1 MNAPIFAKHALRSS
15 RDEELSVF
23 LIAGEPSGDLLGAGL
38 MRALTKRAGRVR
50 FAGIG
55 GPAMQAQG
63 LASLL
68 PLSDISVMG
77 IMPVLR
83 RLPQLLATI
92 RKVADAAVAAEAD
105 ILVIID
111 SPDFTHRVARRVRRA
126 HPDLPIVDYVSPSVW
141 AWRPARA
148 RQMRCYVDHVLALL
162 PFEPAAHARLG
173 GPDCT
178 YVGHPLV
185 DDIAV
190 LQPNA
195 EEQRIRD
202 VSPAPLIVMPG
213 SREAEIRR
221 LMPVF
226 GAGIARLREPIE
238 IVLPTLPALESLMRA
253 EARKWR
259 LQPRIVPTRDEKYAA
274 MRRARGAL
282 VASGTATLELALA
295 GVPMVVAYRVS
306 RIEEVIARLML
317 STDKIALPN
326 LILGRH
332 AVPEFVQGDCSPGN
346 LAETLQQLLAGGG
359 ARDAQLAAFQELTS
373 LMDIGSGN
381 PSDKA
386 AEIIERLAR
395 ERLPSGTRAA
405 SRAIAGAPRSG

>member
-1 MNAPIFAKHALRSS
+1 
-15 RDEELSVF
+15 
-23 LIAGEPSGDLLGAGL
+23 

-126 HPDLPIVDYVSPSVW
+126 HPDLPDRRLREPERLGVATGS
-141 AWRPARA
+141 RA
-148 RQMRCYVDHVLALL
+148 ADALL
-162 PFEPAAHARLG
+162 CRPRAGAAAVRAAAQARLG

-202 VSPAPLIVMPG
+202 VSPATLIVMPG

-253 EARKWR
+253 EAGKWR
-259 LQPRIVPTRDEKYAA
+259 LQPR
-274 MRRARGAL
+274 M
-282 VASGTATLELALA
+282 S
-295 GVPMVVAYRVS
+295 
-306 RIEEVIARLML
+306 
-317 STDKIALPN
+317 
-326 LILGRH
+326 
-332 AVPEFVQGDCSPGN
+332 
-346 LAETLQQLLAGGG
+346 
-359 ARDAQLAAFQELTS
+359 
-373 LMDIGSGN
+373 
-381 PSDKA
+381 
-386 AEIIERLAR
+386 
-395 ERLPSGTRAA
+395 
-405 SRAIAGAPRSG
+405 

>member
-1 MNAPIFAKHALRSS
+1 M
-15 RDEELSVF
+15 
-23 LIAGEPSGDLLGAGL
+23 
-38 MRALTKRAGRVR
+38 
-50 FAGIG
+50 
-55 GPAMQAQG
+55 
-63 LASLL
+63 
-68 PLSDISVMG
+68 
-77 IMPVLR
+77 
-83 RLPQLLATI
+83 
-92 RKVADAAVAAEAD
+92 
-105 ILVIID
+105 IID

-126 HPDLPIVDYVSPSVW
+126 RPDLPIVDYVSPSVW

-148 RQMRCYVDHVLALL
+148 RQMRGYVDHVLALL

-202 VSPAPLIVMPG
+202 VSPATLIVMPG

-253 EARKWR
+253 EAGKWR

-274 MRRARGAL
+274 MRSGPRRAGRLRHRDIGAGACRRAHGRRLSCVADRGSHRAID
-282 VASGTATLELALA
+282 AQHRQDRAAQSDPRSSCRA
-295 GVPMVVAYRVS
+295 GIRA
-306 RIEEVIARLML
+306 
-317 STDKIALPN
+317 
-326 LILGRH
+326 GR
-332 AVPEFVQGDCSPGN
+332 
-346 LAETLQQLLAGGG
+346 LLAG
-359 ARDAQLAAFQELTS
+359 
-373 LMDIGSGN
+373 
-381 PSDKA
+381 K
-386 AEIIERLAR
+386 
-395 ERLPSGTRAA
+395 
-405 SRAIAGAPRSG
+405 SR